1 MSVEEVASF
10 PKAKWLSDTATD
22 DAISFM
28 KGIKP
33 NASSRPK
40 SPSSVIPKDNDHHFK
55 SILKKVN
62 GLRIDDE
69 QYAAKVVPE
78 RIYSVCF
85 HPSKSKLIGCAGD
98 KVGNLGLWNINSTGE
113 NSENDCVSLF
123 KPHSG
128 AISSLQWNTT
138 GSSLYSLSYDSTIR
152 ELDVESQTFN
162 TIFATYDSDIYK
174 DKPGYYNMDGG
185 WIQYG
190 CLDNRNEE
198 GYFLSTS
205 YGDVLHLDFRS
216 KQQVTFHCELDEKKI
231 NTVSLHSNGYSMITA
246 GLSRKIQLFDI
257 RNLKKS
263 NNKPVAC
270 RTFSKSVNSAYFSP
284 SGSRVLATTMSDT
297 LDIYKDF
304 HLKNANLMSP
314 DRRIAHN
321 NQTGRWLTTFQAAWH
336 PNEDI
341 FVVGSMAQPRCM
353 EIFNENGIIRSVR
366 GEMLSSVA
374 SRCCFH
380 PSTDNIVCLGGNS
393 SGKMFLLKK

>member
-1 MSVEEVASF
+1 
-10 PKAKWLSDTATD
+10 
-22 DAISFM
+22 
-28 KGIKP
+28 
-33 NASSRPK
+33 
-40 SPSSVIPKDNDHHFK
+40 
-55 SILKKVN
+55 
-62 GLRIDDE
+62 
-69 QYAAKVVPE
+69 
-78 RIYSVCF
+78 
-85 HPSKSKLIGCAGD
+85 
-98 KVGNLGLWNINSTGE
+98 
-113 NSENDCVSLF
+113 
-123 KPHSG
+123 
-128 AISSLQWNTT
+128 
-138 GSSLYSLSYDSTIR
+138 
-152 ELDVESQTFN
+152 
-162 TIFATYDSDIYK
+162 
-174 DKPGYYNMDGG
+174 MDGG

-216 KQQVTFHCELDEKKI
+216 KQHVTFHCELDEKKI

-393 SGKMFLLKK
+393 SGKMFFLKK